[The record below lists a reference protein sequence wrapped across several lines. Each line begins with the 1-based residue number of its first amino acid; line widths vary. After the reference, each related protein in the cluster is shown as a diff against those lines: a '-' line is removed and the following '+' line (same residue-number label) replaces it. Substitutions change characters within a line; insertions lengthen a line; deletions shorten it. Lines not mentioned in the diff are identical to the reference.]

1 MNDLGP
7 VSELDDPSDGN
18 SSVEQDMDSDYEKE
32 GLPKVK
38 TLIKI
43 IINVVNLAPK
53 IEQLLN
59 IRPYIYAECKI
70 TSRQ

>member
-38 TLIKI
+38 TVIKI
-43 IINVVNLAPK
+43 II
-53 IEQLLN
+53 
-59 IRPYIYAECKI
+59 Y
-70 TSRQ
+70 